1 MSPWYDDEFP
11 RSKPRRPADGI
22 RAQTSRGKF
31 GKSWWASRW
40 IAALERLVDAAR
52 LGRGRSYARSGQV
65 LNLEIKP
72 GRIDSRVQGSSR
84 SPYKVRIEI
93 TPLDDRAWD
102 AVADAMAAQALFAAK
117 LLAGEMPQNIEE
129 AFAAAGVSLFPDR
142 SGDLVTN
149 CSCPDWAN
157 PCKHVAAVYYLL
169 GEQFDADPFLIFQ
182 LRGRDK
188 EQIMASLRAR
198 RAAGD
203 ATAQEQNALA
213 LPAPETVVPLEQCLE
228 HFWERDDEATDT
240 QPARFAIA
248 ASPLD
253 AAPIKR
259 LGSPPFWSGQPSFVT
274 LMSQAYAQIAK
285 AALDVA
291 FGE

>member
-1 MSPWYDDEFP
+1 
-11 RSKPRRPADGI
+11 
-22 RAQTSRGKF
+22 
-31 GKSWWASRW
+31 
-40 IAALERLVDAAR
+40 V
-52 LGRGRSYARSGQV
+52 
-65 LNLEIKP
+65 
-72 GRIDSRVQGSSR
+72 
-84 SPYKVRIEI
+84 
-93 TPLDDRAWD
+93 
-102 AVADAMAAQALFAAK
+102 MAAQALFAAK

-129 AFAAAGVSLFPDR
+129 AFTAAGVSLFPDR
-142 SGDLVTN
+142 SGDLITN

-188 EQIMASLRAR
+188 EQIMAALRAR
-198 RAAGD
+198 RA
-203 ATAQEQNALA
+203 TADTAASQQSAAQPALT
-213 LPAPETVVPLEQCLE
+213 APEPVVPLEQCLE
-228 HFWERDDEATDT
+228 RFWERADEATDI
-240 QPARFAIA
+240 QPPRFAIA
-248 ASPLD
+248 APPLD